1 VQACSADVR
10 PAIDWVS
17 GDNARPHASLIAHR
31 PSPLAAVDNSVA
43 PILTPCPRP
52 PVTGDTQ
59 LLDTLALLHLS
70 CPDCG
75 RSVACTP
82 ADARVY
88 ASIGPP
94 RCCGRPLDLPTG
106 VPTSTGAGRARRRPV
121 RNGAAAEVRRAGL
134 PQGPDLCVGL
144 ADVSA
149 DCIGVR
155 LDAPVFPGEAVQVFL
170 WRPGAARPVVS
181 RGVAAWCRSGVG
193 GTYSAEV
200 RLANPLSEVEV
211 AALTR

>member
-1 VQACSADVR
+1 VTADT
-10 PAIDWVS
+10 
-17 GDNARPHASLIAHR
+17 
-31 PSPLAAVDNSVA
+31 PL
-43 PILTPCPRP
+43 P
-52 PVTGDTQ
+52 
-59 LLDTLALLHLS
+59 DTLALLHLS
-70 CPDCG
+70 CPNCG
-75 RSVACTP
+75 RSIACTP
-82 ADARVY
+82 ADVRVY

-106 VPTSTGAGRARRRPV
+106 APARLGAGRARRRPV

-134 PQGPDLCVGL
+134 PPGPDLCVGL
-144 ADVSA
+144 VGVSA

-155 LDAPVFPGEAVQVFL
+155 LDAPVFPGEAVRVSL

-193 GTYSAEV
+193 GTYSAEI
-200 RLANPLSEVEV
+200 RLATPLTEADV